1 MERLRA
7 TLKDLRG
14 EAPFVVLI
22 AIIYFG
28 GVLMY
33 QASAAFAPEMMLV
46 RSVGVEAVGFT
57 LTLLVARWWFSR
69 AFLTAPNHVAV
80 EKLTQEL
87 EALRQEVDDLRD
99 ELHPRAASADRRI
112 RIIDNDQLDSARLR
126 LSEENAARNQ
136 AIVNL
141 SGELI
146 RLVLAQAGSG
156 LLTRFLT
163 PGSAKRDE
171 RY

>member
-28 GVLMY
+28 GVLLY
-33 QASAAFAPEMMLV
+33 QAATTLAPEMMLV
-46 RSVGVEAVGFT
+46 RSVGVEMVGFT

-69 AFLTAPNHVAV
+69 AFLTAPNHAAV

-99 ELHPRAASADRRI
+99 ALPAPAVHDRRI
-112 RIIDNDQLDSARLR
+112 RIIDGDPLDSARLR
-126 LSEENAARNQ
+126 LSDDQATRNE

-141 SGELI
+141 GGELI
-146 RLVLAQAGSG
+146 RLLVAQAGTG

-163 PGSAKRDE
+163 PGARHNG
-171 RY
+171 RTQV

>member
-7 TLKDLRG
+7 SLKELRG

-28 GVLMY
+28 GVLLY
-33 QASAAFAPEMMLV
+33 QASAALSPDMMLV
-46 RSVGVEAVGFT
+46 RSVGVEMVGFT

-69 AFLTAPNHVAV
+69 AFLTTPNHAAV

-87 EALRQEVDDLRD
+87 EALRQEVDDLRGD
-99 ELHPRAASADRRI
+99 LNPRAAAHDRRI
-112 RIIDNDQLDSARLR
+112 RIIDNDQLDGARLR
-126 LSEENAARNQ
+126 LSDENAARNQ

-146 RLVLAQAGSG
+146 RLIVAQAGTG
-156 LLTRFLT
+156 LLTRLLA
-163 PGSAKRDE
+163 PGGKRD
-171 RY
+171 R

>member
-1 MERLRA
+1 MEKVRA

-14 EAPFVVLI
+14 ELPFVVLI

-28 GVLMY
+28 GVFLY
-33 QASAAFAPEMMLV
+33 QTASALAPEMMLL
-46 RSVGVEAVGFT
+46 RSVGVEMVGFT

-69 AFLTAPNHVAV
+69 AFLTAPNHATV
-80 EKLTQEL
+80 ERLTREI

-99 ELHPRAASADRRI
+99 QRAPHTADRRI
-112 RIIDNDQLDSARLR
+112 RIVDSDPLDNARLR

-146 RLVLAQAGSG
+146 RLLVAQAGTG
-156 LLTRFLT
+156 LLTRLLS
-163 PGSAKRDE
+163 PGSKHNG

>member
-28 GVLMY
+28 GVLLY
-33 QASAAFAPEMMLV
+33 QAAATLAPDMMLV
-46 RSVGVEAVGFT
+46 RSVGVEMVGFT

-69 AFLTAPNHVAV
+69 AFLTAPNHATV

-99 ELHPRAASADRRI
+99 ALPTPAAHDRRI
-112 RIIDNDQLDSARLR
+112 RIIDSDPLDSARLR
-126 LSEENAARNQ
+126 LSDDHAARNE
-136 AIVNL
+136 AIVSL
-141 SGELI
+141 GGELI
-146 RLVLAQAGSG
+146 RLLVAQAGTG
-156 LLTRFLT
+156 LLARLLA
-163 PGSAKRDE
+163 PGARHNGRTE
-171 RY
+171 A

>member
-7 TLKDLRG
+7 SLKELRG

-28 GVLMY
+28 GVFLY
-33 QASAAFAPEMMLV
+33 QASAALSPDMQLV
-46 RSVGVEAVGFT
+46 RSVGVEMVGFT

-69 AFLTAPNHVAV
+69 AFLTSPNHAAVAR
-80 EKLTQEL
+80 LTEEL
-87 EALRQEVDDLRD
+87 EALRQEVDDLRG
-99 ELHPRAASADRRI
+99 ELTPRAAHDRRI
-112 RIIDNDQLDSARLR
+112 RIIDDDQLDGARLR

-146 RLVLAQAGSG
+146 RLIVAQAGTG
-156 LLTRFLT
+156 LLTRLLT
-163 PGSAKRDE
+163 PGASKRE
-171 RY
+171 GRY